1 MMGEVKSV
9 VSVGV
14 CFRSLYLYFIF
25 IFIFMLFN

>member
-25 IFIFMLFN
+25 IFMLFN